1 MLLTLDALL
10 TRYEQDFLPLKA
22 PQTQLQQ
29 RTVFKTIRADLGTL
43 LLSDLTPAR
52 LRDWRN
58 TLLARYPTGTARRYL
73 YLLSGPL
80 TAAVKEYEVL
90 AENPLRKV
98 RFPSPGPGRMRILT
112 APERHQLLLTCQ
124 ESRNPALYL
133 LVLLALTTGARRNEL
148 RYLRWRDIDLERG
161 ILTFPQ
167 TKNGTPRRVPV
178 VAQALTVLRGWRL
191 RDRAPD
197 AWVFPRRDLGGPVH
211 IAIAFRGAVRR
222 AGLANFRFHDLR
234 HCAASYLAMSG
245 ASLLEIAEILGH
257 KSLAMV
263 KRYAHLTETHVRS
276 VVERMAETFLT
287 DPSEPSA

>member
-263 KRYAHLTETHVRS
+263 KRYAHLTETHVRT
-276 VVERMAETFLT
+276 VVERMADTFLT